1 MVRNQQLYDQEYAR
15 AVEGKSRSLWGIFMS
30 AFEDDYS
37 RRSRED
43 GARAGAADRLA
54 TIDGARLAPDPNH

>member
-1 MVRNQQLYDQEYAR
+1 MVRNQQLFDQEYAR
-15 AVEGKSRSLWGIFMS
+15 ALDGKSRSLWGVFMS

-54 TIDGARLAPDPNH
+54 TTGASNVTRDPSH